1 MRRFTCSSVCVCV
14 QLLIGEAWHDVLLA
28 AVYATRSL
36 LPLYFFCSYI
46 VFVLLIFG
54 NGATCDA
61 MLFGAAAD
69 CAHAKRERTVLCAQ
83 FSRASSATGSK
94 AWRARRACGC
104 IGCTKSATKSRCQQ
118 HAPCNASIIG
128 SSLPSTCRALP
139 RRVRCGRVELLL
151 RGAALA
157 THPPTTY
164 TMAGTWLQVCET
176 PCATSPPPDRVCHA
190 RGREQASGKQT
201 NRVSEKAGTFFVL
214 FLFLSFKHYFT

>member
-139 RRVRCGRVELLL
+139 RRVRPVAELNCCCVGPRWPLTHLPPTPWLARGCRYAKRRALL
-151 RGAALA
+151 RRR
-157 THPPTTY
+157 PTAY
-164 TMAGTWLQVCET
+164 AMHEAG
-176 PCATSPPPDRVCHA
+176 SRRV
-190 RGREQASGKQT
+190 ASKQT
-201 NRVSEKAGTFFVL
+201 E
-214 FLFLSFKHYFT
+214 